1 MGSNSIVLIVASIS
15 ADAHVPQASSTKQ
28 VLVYT
33 MHGVDCGIQRG
44 KMNEAL
50 ALLCIGL
57 VSAKQLFVAQDG
69 TGLLL
74 LQIASQLFPALGII
88 CMLHISL
95 HHSPCTL
102 RSCLTVLESLP
113 RMIQR
118 SAYKCARTDVHVR
131 FQTLCTYVCVHCFV
145 RCIKV
150 LLLM

>member
-1 MGSNSIVLIVASIS
+1 
-15 ADAHVPQASSTKQ
+15 
-28 VLVYT
+28 

-74 LQIASQLFPALGII
+74 LQIASQLFPSTWHY
-88 CMLHISL
+88 LHVAHIFTSFSM
-95 HHSPCTL
+95 HPKIVSYST
-102 RSCLTVLESLP
+102 RITS

-131 FQTLCTYVCVHCFV
+131 FQTLCTYVSYPCSLPTLQGTVPRAPCRNV
-145 RCIKV
+145 QIPSNSICT
-150 LLLM
+150 